1 MKDKCYIITYQ
12 LQKDPSEIISAIK
25 KYGTWAKIVDNT
37 WAIVTEKSAKEVRDE
52 LTLSIDAN
60 ERLFVVKSGVEAA
73 WKNAACTNE
82 WLKKNI

>member
-12 LQKDPSEIISAIK
+12 LLNDPSVVISAIK
-25 KYGTWAKIVDNT
+25 KYGTWAKIIDNT

-52 LTLSIDAN
+52 LSSLIGQR
-60 ERLFVVKSGVEAA
+60 ERLFVIKSGVEAA